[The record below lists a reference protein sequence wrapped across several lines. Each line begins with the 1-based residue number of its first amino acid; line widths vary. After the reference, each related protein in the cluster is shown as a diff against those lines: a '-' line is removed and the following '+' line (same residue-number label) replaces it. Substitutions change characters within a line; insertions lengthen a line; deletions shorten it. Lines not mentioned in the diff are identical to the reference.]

1 MFSAWNASA
10 GCTHAATHT
19 HETNDRV
26 MNQLRSLPLAFA
38 VCAFTAVS
46 CGPSAADS
54 ASMAPHPGPASLPQ
68 LAEAVLPGSTAVYAA
83 PDAALASPASE
94 PSAPAPARTKQL
106 YPVGT
111 TSLTLA
117 VGETRRVPVQL
128 WYPAVE
134 SARAQAEAGR
144 PVLEFEPAGEAREQ
158 WARLNEQATPYYTQR
173 VMHAADAPKSAE
185 DPARLPLILISHC
198 NDCLRF
204 SYMVVAEQLAAHG
217 FIVGAPDHIGN
228 TLYDAIAGTSIG
240 VDLNDFLEQRRL
252 DMLALTDALLDPAA
266 EAIPDHL
273 RGRADV
279 ERVGMLGHSF
289 GALTT
294 AYASTRDPRIKAIG
308 ILAMVASLDNRL
320 PVAGDQLAAR
330 VMLQPLST
338 PALFLLAEEDRLA
351 LFGINDILLENFKNY
366 PTRAW
371 LASMADAGHYSVT
384 NLCGIVDVYAD
395 GCGPGARIRNL
406 FESFTYLNIDY
417 ATDLTAQL
425 VRSFFEQELNGQSE
439 TSLSQIAA
447 RASAVLKVSE
457 HQR

>member
-1 MFSAWNASA
+1 MHSRGNPY
-10 GCTHAATHT
+10 GRDH
-19 HETNDRV
+19 RV
-26 MNQLRSLPLAFA
+26 MNRRTRFSYACA
-38 VCAFTAVS
+38 VCALAAVS

-54 ASMAPHPGPASLPQ
+54 ASMTPRPGPASLPQ
-68 LAEAVLPGSTAVYAA
+68 LAEAVLPGSTALYSA
-83 PDAALASPASE
+83 PDAAVASPASE
-94 PSAPAPARTKQL
+94 PDAPAPAQARQL

-111 TSLTLA
+111 SSLTLP

-134 SARAQAEAGR
+134 SARAEAEAGR
-144 PVLEFEPAGEAREQ
+144 SVLEFEPPGPAREQ

-173 VMHAADAPKSAE
+173 MMHAADAPKSAE
-185 DPARLPLILISHC
+185 EPARLPLVLISHC

-217 FIVGAPDHIGN
+217 FIVAAPDHIDN
-228 TLYDAIAGTSIG
+228 TLYDAIDGSSVG

-252 DMLALTDALLDPAA
+252 DMLALTDALLDAA
-266 EAIPDHL
+266 SAVIPDHL
-273 RGRADV
+273 RGRADA

-330 VMLQPLST
+330 VMLQPLSK
-338 PALFLLAEEDRLA
+338 PAFFLLAEEDRLA
-351 LFGINDILLENFKNY
+351 LFGINAILIENFKHY
-366 PTRAW
+366 PTHAW

-395 GCGPGARIRNL
+395 GCGPGARVGNL
-406 FESFTYLNIDY
+406 LETFTYLNLDY

-425 VRSFFEQELNGQSE
+425 VRSFFEQELNGESE

-457 HQR
+457 RQP

>member
-1 MFSAWNASA
+1 
-10 GCTHAATHT
+10 
-19 HETNDRV
+19 
-26 MNQLRSLPLAFA
+26 MNRRSSLSCALA
-38 VCAFTAVS
+38 VCALTAVS
-46 CGPSAADS
+46 CGSSAADS
-54 ASMAPHPGPASLPQ
+54 ASNAPRPGPASLPQ
-68 LAEAVLPGSTAVYAA
+68 LAEAVIPGSTALYSA
-83 PDAALASPASE
+83 PDGGVADPATP
-94 PSAPAPARTKQL
+94 PSTPAPARAAAR

-117 VGETRRVPVQL
+117 VGATRRVPVQL

-134 SARAQAEAGR
+134 SARAEAESGR
-144 PVLEFEPAGEAREQ
+144 SVLEFEPPGPAREQ

-185 DPARLPLILISHC
+185 EPARFPLVVISHC

-217 FIVGAPDHIGN
+217 FIVGAPDHIDN
-228 TLYDAIAGTSIG
+228 TLYDALAGTSVG

-252 DMLALTDALLDPAA
+252 DILALTDALLDPEA
-266 EAIPDHL
+266 EVIPDHL
-273 RGRADV
+273 RGRADPA
-279 ERVGMLGHSF
+279 RVGMVGHSF
-289 GALTT
+289 GALTA
-294 AYASTRDPRIKAIG
+294 AYASTRDPRIRAIG

-330 VMLQPLST
+330 VMLQPLSK

-351 LFGINDILLENFKNY
+351 LFGINDILRENFKNY

-371 LASMADAGHYSVT
+371 LATLADAGHYSVT

-395 GCGPGARIRNL
+395 GCGPGVRVGNL
-406 FESFTYLNIDY
+406 FERFTYLNIDL

-425 VRSFFEQELNGQSE
+425 VRSFFEQELNGQTE
-439 TSLSQIAA
+439 TSLAQIAA

-457 HQR
+457 RAP

>member
-1 MFSAWNASA
+1 
-10 GCTHAATHT
+10 
-19 HETNDRV
+19 
-26 MNQLRSLPLAFA
+26 MNRRSSLPYAFA
-38 VCAFTAVS
+38 VCALTAVS

-54 ASMAPHPGPASLPQ
+54 ASIAPRPGPASLPQ
-68 LAEAVLPGSTAVYAA
+68 LAEAVLPGSTAHYSPPEAA
-83 PDAALASPASE
+83 AVSSVAEGDTSSALTR
-94 PSAPAPARTKQL
+94 ARQR

-111 TSLTLA
+111 SSLTLP

-134 SARAQAEAGR
+134 SARAEAEVGR
-144 PVLEFEPAGEAREQ
+144 SVIELEPPGPAREK

-185 DPARLPLILISHC
+185 DPARLPLVLISHC

-217 FIVGAPDHIGN
+217 FIVAAPDHIDN
-228 TLYDAIAGTSIG
+228 TLYDALAGTSVG
-240 VDLNDFLEQRRL
+240 VELDNFLEQRRL
-252 DMLALTDALLDPAA
+252 DMLALTDALLDA
-266 EAIPDHL
+266 ESELIPEHL
-273 RGRADV
+273 RGRADA

-308 ILAMVASLDNRL
+308 ILAMIVSLDNRL
-320 PVAGDQLAAR
+320 PVAGEQLAAR
-330 VMLQPLST
+330 TMLQPLSK
-338 PALFLLAEEDRLA
+338 PAFFLLAEEDRVA
-351 LFGINDILLENFKNY
+351 LFGLNDILLENFKNY
-366 PTRAW
+366 PARAW
-371 LASMADAGHYSVT
+371 LASMADAGHYSVS

-395 GCGPGARIRNL
+395 GCGPGARVGNL
-406 FESFTYLNIDY
+406 LETFTYLNLDY

-439 TSLSQIAA
+439 TSLAQIAA

-457 HQR
+457 HQP